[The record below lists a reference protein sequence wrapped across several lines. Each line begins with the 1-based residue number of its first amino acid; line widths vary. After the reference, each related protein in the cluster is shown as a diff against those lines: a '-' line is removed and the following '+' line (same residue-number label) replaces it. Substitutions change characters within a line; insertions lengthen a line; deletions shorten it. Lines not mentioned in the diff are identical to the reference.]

1 MEKVVIEPSRGWIRL
16 KLRELLAYR
25 ELLYFL
31 AWRDIKVR
39 YKQTA
44 LGVLWILVQPFAAMV
59 IFTFVFHRFAKI
71 PSGDVPYPLFALCGI
86 LPWNYFS
93 GSMNRATGS
102 LVGSSHLITKVYF
115 PRVVIPV
122 SSVLTG
128 WVDFGI
134 ASLLLAGL
142 MVYYR
147 VIPGVALVLAPLF
160 LLMAMMVALGV
171 GLWLS
176 ALNVQYRDVGYLMPF
191 LSQAWM
197 FLTPVI
203 YPTQLIPESLRWVYG
218 LNPMVAVVEG
228 FRWAVLGTP
237 LEMGSFWASLV
248 AAFLILFSGLLFFQR
263 MERGFADVI

>member
-1 MEKVVIEPSRGWIRL
+1 MVIEPSRGWVRL

-39 YKQTA
+39 YKQTL
-44 LGVLWILVQPFAAMV
+44 LGVLWILVQPFATMV

-71 PSGDVPYPLFALCGI
+71 PSGDAPYPIFALCGI

-93 GSMNRATGS
+93 GSMNRTTGS

-115 PRVVIPV
+115 PRLVIPI

-134 ASLLLAGL
+134 ASVLLAGL
-142 MVYYR
+142 MVYYQA
-147 VIPGVALVLAPLF
+147 IPGLGLLLTPLF
-160 LLMAMMVALGV
+160 LLLAMMVALGV

-191 LSQAWM
+191 LTQAWM

-203 YPTQLIPESLRWVYG
+203 YPTELIPEPLRWIYG

-228 FRWAVLGTP
+228 FRWAVLGTQM
-237 LEMGSFWASLV
+237 EMGSLWASLV
-248 AAFLILFSGLLFFQR
+248 MAFLLLMSGLVFFRR

>member
-1 MEKVVIEPSRGWIRL
+1 MVIEPSRGWLRVR
-16 KLRELLAYR
+16 LRELLAYR

-39 YKQTA
+39 YKQTL
-44 LGVLWILVQPFAAMV
+44 LGVLWILLQPFATMV

-71 PSGDVPYPLFALCGI
+71 PSGDIPYPIFALCGI

-93 GSMNRATGS
+93 GSMNRTTGS

-115 PRVVIPV
+115 PRLVIPM
-122 SSVLTG
+122 SSVLAG

-142 MVYYR
+142 MAYYR
-147 VIPGVALVLAPLF
+147 VVPGLCLLLAPLF
-160 LLMAMMVALGV
+160 LLLGMTVALGV
-171 GLWLS
+171 GLWFS

-191 LSQAWM
+191 LTQAWM

-248 AAFLILFSGLLFFQR
+248 MALLLLSSGLVFFQR